1 MRFIFIV
8 IPVLIALFSCQSP
21 SENQQTAERSDAD
34 FAPELT
40 PPEDD
45 GSLAV
50 NDSVIELQLDRSGE
64 TLKTSFEKEYQRI
77 EVIVPN
83 VKTDSL
89 MGSLTLPGENRNIY
103 FSKISMPDNQIDGPF
118 GNEIRYA
125 TDQSGTYIVTVSPN
139 TRASGTILGPVE
151 IKIELK

>member
-1 MRFIFIV
+1 MKLIYFLIPALVFVIFG
-8 IPVLIALFSCQSP
+8 CQP
-21 SENQQTAERSDAD
+21 SAEKQNEAPGED

-40 PPEDD
+40 PPEQDE
-45 GSLAV
+45 SLVV
-50 NDSVIELQLDRSGE
+50 NDSIIELQLSQSGE

-77 EVIVPN
+77 EVVVPN

-89 MGSLTLPGENRNIY
+89 VGSLTLPGENRNIY
-103 FSKISMPDNQIDGPF
+103 FSKISMPDNETDGPF

-125 TDQSGTYIVTVSPN
+125 TSKAGTYIVTVSPN

-151 IKIELK
+151 IKIDLK